1 MPGGTGAQSN
11 SRPTK
16 LEQKKQEDKC
26 SPKDIYVS
34 VAFSIVDIEH
44 LVNLYITDEGENS
57 EQQLAV
63 VPADNIVEEGFL
75 DRTDFDCSLFVDCS
89 DVLFPYD
96 DIMDEYRKVML
107 EKIGMIVP
115 KLKSK
120 LSSLSKG
127 KTKAHLYIL
136 STVGADQLAYA
147 LSYICADKNQGKI
160 KDSKLSSSISKTYG
174 KSFKKYKK
182 VNEIS
187 IDYFSVVDLA
197 LVHAVK

>member
-16 LEQKKQEDKC
+16 LEQKKQEEKS

-63 VPADNIVEEGFL
+63 VPADYIVEEGFL

-174 KSFKKYKK
+174 KSFQKYKK